1 MINKISIIFPIYN
14 EENRLSK
21 SLIDIKKF
29 IKLEK
34 SLKIQ
39 IIFVNDG
46 SKDQSLKLLLA
57 FKNEFKKKNIKTT
70 IVDIKKNVGKGQAIS
85 KGVRHALYSW
95 VLTSDI
101 DMSVE
106 LKQFTEWKKRK
117 FIKTSCSV
125 YIGSRV
131 HKKSNVKKTF
141 IRHMLGLIMGN
152 IVNFLFNLN
161 YLDTQCGFKLYKKEI
176 AKKVFHKLLR
186 PRYEHDVE
194 VMIRLKLRKIKVIE
208 LPVTW
213 IHKANSKLNIIYDP
227 IKMFIGIIILKFN
240 Y

>member
-1 MINKISIIFPIYN
+1 
-14 EENRLSK
+14 
-21 SLIDIKKF
+21 
-29 IKLEK
+29 
-34 SLKIQ
+34 
-39 IIFVNDG
+39 
-46 SKDQSLKLLLA
+46 
-57 FKNEFKKKNIKTT
+57 
-70 IVDIKKNVGKGQAIS
+70 
-85 KGVRHALYSW
+85 
-95 VLTSDI
+95 
-101 DMSVE
+101 MSVE

-117 FIKTSCSV
+117 FIKTSSSV

-152 IVNFLFNLN
+152 IVNFLFDLN

>member
-14 EENRLSK
+14 EESRLPK
-21 SLIDIKKF
+21 SLIDIEKF

-34 SLKIQ
+34 SLKTQ

-46 SKDQSLKLLLA
+46 SKDQGLNLLLA
-57 FKNEFKKKNIKTT
+57 FKSRIKKKNVNIT
-70 IVDIKKNVGKGQAIS
+70 IVDIKKNVGKGKAIS
-85 KGVRHALYSW
+85 QGIKHVLYSW

-106 LKQFTEWKKRK
+106 LKQFSEWKRQK
-117 FIKTSCSV
+117 FIKNNCSV

-141 IRHMLGLIMGN
+141 LRHMLGLIMGQ

-161 YLDTQCGFKLYKKEI
+161 HLDTQCGFKLYKKDI
-176 AKKVFHKLLR
+176 AKKIFHKLLR

-194 VMIRLKLRKIKVIE
+194 VMIRLKLRKIKVTE
-208 LPVTW
+208 LPVKW
-213 IHKANSKLNIIYDP
+213 VHKANSKLNIIYDP
-227 IKMFIGIIILKFN
+227 VKMFLGIIILKFN